1 MIGGVDA
8 LLEEGELL
16 GAISSMAPDD
26 PLWASCE
33 YIVSNPGKRFR
44 ASVLINAA
52 QYGSSPHD
60 ALVKQSALAVEAFH
74 AATLAHDDVVDDG
87 KLRRGKLAI
96 GASAGNLAA
105 SFAGGWLLARAIELV
120 ADLGDEATDRFAQ
133 TVASVCEGEMLETRD
148 LLDVDRDR
156 ERYLITIKTK
166 TASLLAFAAWLGAR
180 AGGAAPQDADKLY
193 RYGEAVGM
201 AFQLA
206 DDVLDLIA
214 DPKTTGKTAG
224 SDLRQGV
231 YTLPIILALEV
242 DPSLREALMTG
253 PDERELALVIERV
266 CATGAIDAAIAE
278 CCGWAEQACSALPRI
293 EPFPDHAKRLSS
305 LAGSVVHRVGGPALC

>member
-1 MIGGVDA
+1 MIGEIDA
-8 LLEEGELL
+8 EFAETELNA
-16 GAISSMAPDD
+16 AISSMAPDD
-26 PLWASCE
+26 PLWASCH

-52 QYGSSPHD
+52 QYGNCPHD
-60 ALVKQSALAVEAFH
+60 PLVKQSALAVEVFH

-87 KLRRGKLAI
+87 KLRRGKPAI

-105 SFAGGWLLARAIELV
+105 SFSGGWLLARAIELV

-148 LLDVDRDR
+148 LLDVARDR

-166 TASLLAFAAWLGAR
+166 TASLLAFAAWLGAS
-180 AGGAAPQDADKLY
+180 AGGAAPQDADRLY

-231 YTLPIILALEV
+231 YTLPTICALEV
-242 DPSLREALMTG
+242 DPSLREALMLG
-253 PDERELALVIERV
+253 PDERELPMIIERV
-266 CATGAIDAAIAE
+266 CMTGAVDAAIVE
-278 CCGWAEQACSALPRI
+278 CCSWADRACAALPRG
-293 EPFPDHAKRLSS
+293 EPIPAHAKRLTS
-305 LAGSVVHRVGGPALC
+305 LASSVVDRVGGAALC